1 MVFLNGQAIPEPDP
15 HGQRTIDSDFLL
27 LFNAHSA
34 PVDFV
39 LPPAAYG
46 LEWRICL
53 DTTVPEPVN
62 GGQLGWSAAST
73 HPITGR
79 SIVVLQAVPAPK
91 V

>member
-1 MVFLNGQAIPEPDP
+1 M
-15 HGQRTIDSDFLL
+15 

-46 LEWRICL
+46 LQWRVRL
-53 DTTVPEPVN
+53 DTTVPGPVN
-62 GGQLGWSAAST
+62 GDKKGWSAAST
-73 HPITGR
+73 HPIAGR
-79 SIVVLQAVPAPK
+79 SIVVLQAVPAAK